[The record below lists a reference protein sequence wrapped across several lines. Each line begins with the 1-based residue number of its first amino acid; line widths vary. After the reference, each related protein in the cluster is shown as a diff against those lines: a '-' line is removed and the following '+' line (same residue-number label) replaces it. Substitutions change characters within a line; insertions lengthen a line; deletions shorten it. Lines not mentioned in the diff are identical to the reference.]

1 MPIVK
6 SILDRLLRQTPA
18 PAPLP
23 EPDAE
28 LALGA
33 LLVRVAMSDREYDA
47 KEIGEI
53 DHILSLSFNLG
64 PIEAAK
70 MRATCERLEKAAP
83 GTGAFAKL
91 IRSGVEH
98 AQRVDMMSALW
109 MVALADGEKDNEE
122 EKLLRQLQNA
132 LGLSDIDYKTAR
144 ERAEAEHGGESE

>member
-1 MPIVK
+1 MPVVK
-6 SILDRLLRQTPA
+6 KILDRLLRHTPA

-28 LALGA
+28 MALGA
-33 LLVRVAMSDREYDA
+33 LLVRVAMSDRDYDA

-53 DHILSLSFNLG
+53 DKILALSFGLG

-91 IRSGVEH
+91 IRTGTAH
-98 AQRVDMMSALW
+98 APRVDMLTALW
-109 MVALADGEKDNEE
+109 MVALADGDEHGE
-122 EKLLRQLQNA
+122 EKALLRQLQNA
-132 LGLSDIDYKTAR
+132 LGLSDLDYKAAR
-144 ERAEAEHGGESE
+144 ERAEVAHTQNG

>member
-1 MPIVK
+1 MPFVK
-6 SILDRLLRQTPA
+6 RILSHIAGKGPV

-33 LLVRVAMSDREYDA
+33 LLVRVAMSDRDYDA

-53 DHILSLSFNLG
+53 DHILGLSFGLK

-70 MRATCERLEKAAP
+70 MRATCERLERAAP

-91 IRSGVEH
+91 IRTGVDH
-98 AQRVDMMSALW
+98 ARRIDMMAALW
-109 MVALADGEKDNEE
+109 MVALADGEDRNEE
-122 EKLLRQLQNA
+122 LNLLRDLQNA
-132 LGLSDIDYKTAR
+132 LGLSDLDYKAAR
-144 ERAEAEHGGESE
+144 ERAQTAHNGT

>member
-1 MPIVK
+1 MPVVK
-6 SILDRLLRQTPA
+6 KILDRLLRHAPV

-28 LALGA
+28 MALGA
-33 LLVRVAMSDREYDA
+33 LLVRMAMSDRNYDA

-53 DHILSLSFNLG
+53 DKILGLSFGLG

-91 IRSGVEH
+91 IRTGTAH
-98 AQRVDMMSALW
+98 APRLDMMTALW
-109 MVALADGEKDNEE
+109 MVALADGEKSGEE
-122 EKLLRQLQNA
+122 EALLRQLQNA
-132 LGLSDIDYKTAR
+132 LGLSDLDYKAAR
-144 ERAEAEHGGESE
+144 KRAEAAQTSKG